1 MSSGSRR
8 LEDNS
13 WRGAR
18 TIFFLKFLYILLAAI
33 LVMANVA
40 IVIADHL
47 PAVDKSMD
55 KETILQFYHTLRRMY
70 HLMMAD
76 IIPMFG
82 AMFVCAV
89 MWVLFNVYWI
99 LWLHRAVKNLRCLTK
114 TFFSPVAAVVCTA
127 LPDIGFFIAVF
138 VLWDIAR
145 HQQELLD
152 ERGIQYTPVTKRNL
166 VIYVVF
172 LILGNIV
179 VSEDIASSWPGCLAA
194 FAGIIGIMLSW
205 VRILRPCVEQG
216 NMLYL
221 LQQEEIIRAK
231 REEIFRERG
240 LNFKDKLII

>member
-1 MSSGSRR
+1 
-8 LEDNS
+8 
-13 WRGAR
+13 
-18 TIFFLKFLYILLAAI
+18 
-33 LVMANVA
+33 MANVA

-82 AMFVCAV
+82 AMFVSAV

-127 LPDIGFFIAVF
+127 LPDIGFFISGF

-145 HQQELLD
+145 HQQMLLD
-152 ERGIQYTPVTKRNL
+152 ERGIQFSPVTKRNL
-166 VIYVVF
+166 VIFLVF
-172 LILGNIV
+172 LILGNIM
-179 VSEDIASSWPGCLAA
+179 VSENITGSWPSFLAA
-194 FAGIIGIMLSW
+194 FAVIIGIMLSW
-205 VRILRPCVEQG
+205 LRVLRPCVEQG
-216 NMLYL
+216 NMLYQ
-221 LQQEEIIRAK
+221 LQQEII
-231 REEIFRERG
+231 
-240 LNFKDKLII
+240 NHTKD